1 MSNQRLAVFFFS
13 FLGRRRRRRNSC
25 QKAVMKKKNVG
36 WEKKAWNSVAYTR
49 SGPAQS
55 YLLILPWYLVLV
67 NLYEGELYF
76 RPFFLLVYSDYKPR
90 LPSNDCSQPITVHWQ
105 LKICRA
111 KKLEIDTFFFFIFF
125 IKDRSWECAKK
136 TDDDGLMATFRH
148 TSGFLKGANHK
159 WPRSFPWE
167 FFKS

>member
-1 MSNQRLAVFFFS
+1 MSNQRLTVFFFS
-13 FLGRRRRRRNSC
+13 FLRRRRRRRNSC

-76 RPFFLLVYSDYKPR
+76 RPFFSAGILR
-90 LPSNDCSQPITVHWQ
+90 LQAAPP
-105 LKICRA
+105 LKWLFPTNNSPLTIEDLSSEETGNRY
-111 KKLEIDTFFFFIFF
+111 FF
-125 IKDRSWECAKK
+125 SSSSSSK
-136 TDDDGLMATFRH
+136 TDRENVLKNRWWWADGYLSTHIWFSKRC
-148 TSGFLKGANHK
+148 
-159 WPRSFPWE
+159 
-167 FFKS
+167 